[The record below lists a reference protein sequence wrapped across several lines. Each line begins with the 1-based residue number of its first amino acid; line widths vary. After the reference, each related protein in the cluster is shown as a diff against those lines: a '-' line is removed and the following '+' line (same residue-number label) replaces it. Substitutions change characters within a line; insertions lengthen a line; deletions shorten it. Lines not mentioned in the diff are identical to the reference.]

1 MNNSNNIIYNYNQ
14 DSYICYTMHTEPV
27 HERLLPVIFAAVS
40 AALFGM
46 ATPLS
51 KILLRDIN
59 PFLLA
64 GLLYLGA
71 SAGLLP
77 VLLFKGELPRLM
89 RLDRLNRGRLA
100 GAVLL
105 GGMAGPILVLTG
117 LRLASASSVSLWL
130 NFELIAT
137 AVLGFLFFRDYL
149 GARGW
154 TGVFL
159 ALVSGVMLT
168 VHEGSPGVLSALL
181 VISACICWGFDNH
194 FTALIDGI
202 SATQSTFIKGLFAG
216 TANTFIGLY
225 LTGFSLSAGIV
236 AQALVLGTVSY
247 GVSIVMYIMSAQKL
261 GASRSQIIFSGA
273 PFLGVL
279 FSVIFLREQVSWM
292 QALSFILLIFSITAM
307 IIDRHEHRHEHA
319 ETEHTHF
326 HRHDDMH
333 HDHVHDHDESYH
345 EHMHR
350 HEVRIHSHPHWP
362 DMHHRHDH

>member
-1 MNNSNNIIYNYNQ
+1 MKKELFNTRLI
-14 DSYICYTMHTEPV
+14 PV
-27 HERLLPVIFAAVS
+27 FSAAVS

-71 SAGLLP
+71 AAGLLP
-77 VLLFKGELPRLM
+77 VVLLKRELPQLL
-89 RLDRLNRGRLA
+89 RLDTKNRGRLS

-105 GGMAGPILVLTG
+105 GGMAGPILVLSG
-117 LRLASASSVSLWL
+117 LRFASASSVSLWL

-149 GARGW
+149 GLRGW
-154 TGVFL
+154 AGVCM

-168 VHEGSPGVLSALL
+168 VHEGSPGVVSALL
-181 VISACICWGFDNH
+181 VAGACVCWGFDNH

-216 TANTFIGLY
+216 TVNTLIGLY
-225 LTGFSLSAGIV
+225 VSGSSIYTGYLV
-236 AQALVLGTVSY
+236 QAILLGTFSY
-247 GVSIVMYIMSAQKL
+247 GASIVLYIMSAQRL
-261 GASRSQIIFSGA
+261 GAIRSQIIFSAA

-279 FSVIFLREQVSWM
+279 FSVIFLRESVSGL
-292 QALSFILLIFSITAM
+292 QSVSFVLLLVSIAAM
-307 IIDRHEHRHEHA
+307 TLDRHEHQHEHS

-333 HDHVHDHDESYH
+333 HNHNHDNDVQYH

-350 HEVRIHSHPHWP
+350 HEKSVHSHPHWP
-362 DMHHRHDH
+362 DMHHRHEH

>member
-1 MNNSNNIIYNYNQ
+1 MK
-14 DSYICYTMHTEPV
+14 
-27 HERLLPVIFAAVS
+27 LLPVILAAVS

-77 VLLFKGELPRLM
+77 VVLLRRELPQLL
-89 RLDRLNRGRLA
+89 RLDSVNRGRLA

-105 GGMAGPILVLTG
+105 GGMAGPILVLSG
-117 LRLASASSVSLWL
+117 LRFASASTVSLWL

-149 GARGW
+149 GLTGW
-154 TGVFL
+154 AGVCM

-168 VHEGSPGVLSALL
+168 VHEGSPGVVSALL

-216 TANTFIGLY
+216 TANTLIGFY
-225 LTGFSLSAGIV
+225 LSGYSISAGSMGLAV
-236 AQALVLGTVSY
+236 LLGTFSY
-247 GVSIVMYIMSAQKL
+247 GASIVLYIMSAQKL
-261 GASRSQIIFSGA
+261 GAIRSQIIFSGA
-273 PFLGVL
+273 PFFGVL
-279 FSVIFLREQVSWM
+279 FSVIFLRESVSGL
-292 QALSFILLIFSITAM
+292 QSVSFVLLVFSIAAM
-307 IIDRHEHRHEHA
+307 TLDRHEHQHEHA

-333 HDHVHDHDESYH
+333 HDHKHDNNVQHH

-350 HEVRIHSHPHWP
+350 HEKSVHSHPHWP
-362 DMHHRHDH
+362 DMHHRHEH

>member
-1 MNNSNNIIYNYNQ
+1 MMNN
-14 DSYICYTMHTEPV
+14 EPA
-27 HERLLPVIFAAVS
+27 RTGLLPVVFAAIS

-51 KILLRDIN
+51 KILLRDIS

-77 VLLFKGELPRLM
+77 VVLVRRELPRLL
-89 RLDRLNRGRLA
+89 RLDRLNRVRLA

-105 GGMAGPILVLTG
+105 GGMAGPILVLSG
-117 LRLASASSVSLWL
+117 LRSASASSVSLWL

-137 AVLGFLFFRDYL
+137 ALLGYIFFRDYL
-149 GARGW
+149 GITGW
-154 TGVFL
+154 GGVFL

-168 VHEGSPGVLSALL
+168 LHEGSPGLLSAML
-181 VISACICWGFDNH
+181 VVGACICWGFDNH

-216 TANTFIGLY
+216 TVNTLIGLW
-225 LTGFSLSAGIV
+225 LSRNSVSMSAV
-236 AQALVLGTVSY
+236 LPALLLGTVSY
-247 GVSIVMYIMSAQKL
+247 GASIVMYIMSAQKL
-261 GASRSQIIFSGA
+261 GAIRSQIIFSGA
-273 PFLGVL
+273 PFLGVF
-279 FSVIFLREQVSWM
+279 FSVVFLGESVSGL
-292 QALSFILLIFSITAM
+292 QAVSFILLILSITAM
-307 IIDRHEHRHEHA
+307 TLDRHEHMHEHS
-319 ETEHTHF
+319 ETEHTHL

-333 HDHVHDHDESYH
+333 HNHVHDENVQYH

-350 HEVRIHSHPHWP
+350 HEKSTHSHPHWP
-362 DMHHRHDH
+362 DMHHRHGH